1 LSGPPRLFRGTLYRP
16 GPTRDRA
23 WRTRDPDGTAWNG
36 LLRLEREA
44 FMEFAAKDGNLLL
57 HPRREVAAER
67 VRRFGIEG
75 AAREV
80 GVIPKRSYEE
90 ADGH

>member
-1 LSGPPRLFRGTLYRP
+1 
-16 GPTRDRA
+16 
-23 WRTRDPDGTAWNG
+23 
-36 LLRLEREA
+36 
-44 FMEFAAKDGNLLL
+44 MEFAAKDGNLLL